1 MKTSELGIQ
10 VYQYGLQACK
20 PVLTVNVVFSPSFPF
35 HETTE
40 ASGMGVGGEG
50 EGRRNWSPQFFG
62 LLD

>member
-40 ASGMGVGGEG
+40 ASGMGVGGGGGG
-50 EGRRNWSPQFFG
+50 EAKLIPSIFWST
-62 LLD
+62 